1 MTTTAAWRDELSRAR
16 RFARRLDRAVD
27 PLAPVPPPQLP
38 PGRVIELPGRG
49 EVFVRERLG
58 AAGQPTILLLHG
70 WTASA
75 DLNWFRAYDAVA
87 PLGRLLA
94 LDHRGH
100 GRGLRSELPFTLE
113 DAADDAA
120 ALLRTL
126 DAGPAILVGYSMG
139 GPIACLLWE
148 RHPDL
153 VRGLVLEATALEWRA
168 RRRERIALRFAGALE
183 FFLRMGRPR
192 GMLDRALRHVV
203 ETSPDLAPLQGWL
216 KAELKRGD
224 PTALADAG
232 RALGGYDARPFAGR
246 IDVPAAVVVTTRDR
260 LVKPRKQRA
269 LAAAIPGATTW
280 ELPADHDACLL
291 APREFA
297 AATSAAIADVV
308 ARSAAE
314 AQPAAA
320 DRFTDSSTRTA
331 GWGV

>member
-1 MTTTAAWRDELSRAR
+1 MTTTAPWRDDLSRAR
-16 RFARRLDRAVD
+16 RFARPLGRPAD

-38 PGRVIELPGRG
+38 PGRVVELPGRG

-94 LDHRGH
+94 IDHRGH
-100 GRGLRSELPFTLE
+100 GRGLRSERPFTLE

-120 ALLRTL
+120 ELLRTL
-126 DAGPAILVGYSMG
+126 DAGPAVLVGYSMG

-168 RRRERIALRFAGALE
+168 HRRERLALRLAGLLE

-232 RALGGYDARPFAGR
+232 RALGLYDARPFAGR
-246 IDVPAAVVVTTRDR
+246 IDVPTAVVVTTKDK

-269 LAAAIPGATTW
+269 LAAAILGATTW

-297 AATSAAIADVV
+297 GCTASAITDVI
-308 ARSAAE
+308 ARSAD
-314 AQPAAA
+314 QPVA
-320 DRFTDSSTRTA
+320 DRFTESSTRTA

>member
-1 MTTTAAWRDELSRAR
+1 MTTTAAWRDDLSRAR
-16 RFARRLDRAVD
+16 RFARPLGRPAD

-38 PGRVIELPGRG
+38 PGRVVELPGRG

-94 LDHRGH
+94 IDHRGH
-100 GRGLRSELPFTLE
+100 GRGLRSEHPFTLE

-120 ALLRTL
+120 ALLQTL
-126 DAGPAILVGYSMG
+126 DTGPAILVGYSMG

-168 RRRERIALRFAGALE
+168 RLRERVALRFAGGLE

-246 IDVPAAVVVTTRDR
+246 IDVPTAVVITTRDK

-269 LAAAIPGATTW
+269 LAAAIPGSTTW
-280 ELPADHDACLL
+280 EIPADHDACLL

-297 AATSAAIADVV
+297 GTTASAIADVI
-308 ARSAAE
+308 ARSSDG
-314 AQPAAA
+314 QPAE
-320 DRFTDSSTRTA
+320 RFTDSSTRTA

>member
-1 MTTTAAWRDELSRAR
+1 MTTAAAWRDELSRAR
-16 RFARRLDRAVD
+16 RFARPLGRPAD

-38 PGRVIELPGRG
+38 PGRIVELPERG

-58 AAGQPTILLLHG
+58 AAAQPTILLLHG

-75 DLNWFRAYDAVA
+75 DLNWFRAYDAVGS
-87 PLGRLLA
+87 LGRLLA
-94 LDHRGH
+94 VDHRGH
-100 GRGLRSELPFTLE
+100 GRGLRSERPFTLE

-120 ALLRTL
+120 AVLRTL
-126 DAGPAILVGYSMG
+126 DTGPAIVVGYSMG

-168 RRRERIALRFAGALE
+168 SRRERLVWRLMAGLE
-183 FFLRMGRPR
+183 FFFRLGKPR
-192 GMLDRALRHVV
+192 GVLDRVLRDAV

-216 KAELKRGD
+216 KAELRRGD

-232 RALGGYDARPFAGR
+232 RALGRYDARPFAGR
-246 IDVPAAVVVTTRDR
+246 IDVPTAVVVTTKDR

-269 LAAAIPGATTW
+269 LADAIPGATRW
-280 ELPADHDACLL
+280 DLPADHDACLL

-297 AATSAAIADVV
+297 GATASAIRDVI
-308 ARSAAE
+308 ARSETGARQPVGRFAE
-314 AQPAAA
+314 
-320 DRFTDSSTRTA
+320 SSTRTA